1 MYKLLVSILLCS
13 CVSLSKHERSL
24 KKIEDLQIK
33 IAKCQADTY
42 EYQNLILLLK
52 EEKFKNELCKRKVH
66 QCSLKINE
74 MYDFLHKP
82 IDE

>member
-13 CVSLSKHERSL
+13 CVSLSKYERSV

-33 IAKCQADTY
+33 IAKCQTDAY
-42 EYQNLILLLK
+42 EYQNLILLFK

-66 QCSLKINE
+66 RCSLKINE

-82 IDE
+82 INE